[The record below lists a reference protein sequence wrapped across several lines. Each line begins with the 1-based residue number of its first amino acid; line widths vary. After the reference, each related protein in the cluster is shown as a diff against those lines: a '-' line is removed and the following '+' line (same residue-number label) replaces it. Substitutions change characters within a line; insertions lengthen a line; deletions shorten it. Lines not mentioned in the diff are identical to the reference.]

1 MSYDIKDLSLADR
14 GHQRIAWAA
23 RHMPVLRH
31 IQHEFAR
38 DQPFQSPQGTLAL
51 LRYAVFGLAQR
62 KIAQNFIAKVFAKR

>member
-1 MSYDIKDLSLADR
+1 MPGFRASRPGRRYGFSSADD
-14 GHQRIAWAA
+14 QSRI
-23 RHMPVLRH
+23 
-31 IQHEFAR
+31 AR